1 MNLIIKCDW
10 SDELNN
16 SNNEIARIEQ
26 LKPATV
32 TEDAGDAGDAQHPA
46 RWLASVAKATQKV
59 DEAEKRTKTNKKKQ
73 TNKTRQVAAAI
84 DIQMMLFILIS
95 SDPQPPVTSTT
106 VATWLEIIF
115 PTSNSDAIFHIQYS
129 WALPSSLS
137 RSIQFQ
143 SIWNDLKWFI
153 INLPFNSAYILL
165 KRYLSYYY
173 Y

>member
-59 DEAEKRTKTNKKKQ
+59 DEAEK
-73 TNKTRQVAAAI
+73 TNKTRQVAAEI

-153 INLPFNSAYILL
+153 INLPFNSA
-165 KRYLSYYY
+165 
-173 Y
+173 